1 MDYAKLSAINQPQK
15 MSITPFQLS
24 NPYVIITGGGSGIG
38 LAMVKLFY
46 SQGAIIDVFDINK
59 PTDDFFAEHQ
69 LDKETV
75 QFHEVDITN
84 QSRVKELVSLIAIK
98 RGIGI
103 LINNA
108 GIAHVGNAIT
118 TKEEDF
124 NRLFDVN
131 VKGVYNCM
139 HAVLPFM
146 EEQGDGVIIN
156 MASIAS
162 SVGIGERFAYSMTK
176 GAIRS
181 MTMSVARDFVEKG
194 IRCNC
199 ISPARVHTP
208 FVDGFLNKHYPG
220 KQQEMFH
227 QLSKS
232 QPLGRMGEP
241 EEVAALA
248 FYLCSKQASFI
259 TGADYPIDGGFI
271 YINN

>member
-1 MDYAKLSAINQPQK
+1 MYTS
-15 MSITPFQLS
+15 PFQLA

-38 LAMVKLFY
+38 LEMVKLFQH
-46 SQGAIIDVFDINK
+46 QGAIVDVFDINK
-59 PTDDFFAEHQ
+59 PTETFLTEHNF
-69 LDKETV
+69 DKDTV
-75 QFHEVDITN
+75 QFHEVDITD
-84 QSRVKELVSLIAIK
+84 QRRVKELVSLVSIK

-108 GIAHVGNAIT
+108 GIAHVGNAANT
-118 TKEEDF
+118 AEEDF
-124 NRLFDVN
+124 NRLFEVN
-131 VKGVYNCM
+131 VKGAYNCM
-139 HAVLPFM
+139 YAVLPFM
-146 EEQGDGVIIN
+146 EEQGEGVIIN

-162 SVGIGERFAYSMTK
+162 SVGIADRFAYSMTK

-181 MTMSVARDFVEKG
+181 MTMSVARDFIDKG

-220 KQQEMFH
+220 KQQEMF
-227 QLSKS
+227 QKLSKS
-232 QPLGRMGEP
+232 QPIGRMGEP
-241 EEVAALA
+241 EEVATLA